1 MEQLQRLYY
10 NKRVNGFFLC
20 LIIVHFMASVAIS
33 VLAMGGVEIGTFMAL
48 LMTQLLLLVPSFIF
62 IISGSD
68 NVFEWLRFR
77 RLKTGTV
84 FMVILFTFLTMPLIS
99 LINVVSQLFT
109 TNTAVEMSAAFVG
122 MPAALTV
129 FMVGIFGPFCE
140 DFAFRGIIFGGFR
153 RSGAVLAGA
162 VLSSVY
168 FGLMH
173 LNLNQMSYALVLGV
187 VFCMLVEGTGSIWA
201 SITAHTVVNTW
212 NVILLLVMEKVYS
225 KMGKDMFE
233 LINEDVTTDQKL
245 AMIGFLLVASLISSA
260 LAFGVFI
267 AICRHEGRWEE
278 FVSIF
283 YRNKSGNAGEDTRYT
298 EDSDNNENNGA
309 GEDTENT
316 GDSCGNGNNGICKD
330 IESTGDGYG
339 NENNGI
345 CEDTESTGDSYGNGN
360 NRAGENNTNGKVR
373 LLTPSGYIAIALC
386 IFIIFFLDRIL
397 SMFSM

>member
-62 IISGSD
+62 IISGND

-140 DFAFRGIIFGGFR
+140 EFAFRGIIFGGFR

-201 SITAHTVVNTW
+201 SITAHAVINTW

-225 KMGKDMFE
+225 EMGKNMFE

-245 AMIGFLLVASLISSA
+245 AMTGFLLVASLISSA

-298 EDSDNNENNGA
+298 GDIDNSDDNRYNGTV
-309 GEDTENT
+309 EDT
-316 GDSCGNGNNGICKD
+316 
-330 IESTGDGYG
+330 ESTGDGYG
-339 NENNGI
+339 NGNNGI
-345 CEDTESTGDSYGNGN
+345 CEDTESTVDSFGNGN
-360 NRAGENNTNGKVR
+360 NGAGENNTNGKVR